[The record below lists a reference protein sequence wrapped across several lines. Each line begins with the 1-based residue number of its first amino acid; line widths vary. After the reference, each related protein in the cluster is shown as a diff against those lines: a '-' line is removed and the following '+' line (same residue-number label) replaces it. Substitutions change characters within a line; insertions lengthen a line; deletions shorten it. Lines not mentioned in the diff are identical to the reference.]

1 MNRYMALD
9 VGDRTIG
16 VAISDPLFIMAQ
28 GHSTIFR
35 ETLEKD
41 LDSLKEIITKE
52 NIIKIIIGLPKNMNN
67 SIGPQGEKVLTFVND
82 LKNFLL
88 ENKLDIEIIMQDER
102 LTTVSAERVL
112 IEGNMS
118 RKKRKQVID
127 KVAATYILQS
137 YLDRK

>member
-16 VAISDPLFIMAQ
+16 VAISDPLFIMAS

-35 ETLEKD
+35 EDLEKD
-41 LDSLKEIITKE
+41 LNNLKKVIIDEK
-52 NIIKIIIGLPKNMNN
+52 IIKTIIGFPKNLNN
-67 SIGPQGEKVLTFVND
+67 TVGPQGEKVLNLVESF
-82 LKNFLL
+82 KNFLND
-88 ENKLDIEIIMQDER
+88 ENIEMEIIMQDER
-102 LTTVSAERVL
+102 LTTVSAERIL

-118 RKKRKQVID
+118 RKKRKKVID